1 MVNKQLLSFA
11 ASTSLFL
18 VQESTAWSLSSPNT
32 VMISQQIH
40 KKNTLTYAKHS
51 LHMKQSNFHYDETE
65 KELGTFYPDPLPSQT
80 TGRNDMIHMGS
91 LLSTAA
97 LFYPISASAADS
109 TLSNEPLKS
118 ALAAYSHYFCIIWIA
133 CAVVAERLT
142 VKPNMD
148 VEDEKFLAIVDISLG
163 ITGVLLLVSGYYR
176 ATEYGKGWDFYSHEP
191 IFWLKMAF
199 LGVFGGLSLF
209 PTITIIKR
217 SVALQTGQELAP
229 MSEKLANRLKSV
241 LNAELSAIAFIP
253 LTASLMA
260 RGVGYVDGF
269 PTQIV
274 GPALFAVITAGAC
287 YKYAG
292 DALAWKEE

>member
-1 MVNKQLLSFA
+1 MVKQLLSIA
-11 ASTSLFL
+11 AFTSIFL
-18 VQESTAWSLSSPNT
+18 VQECTAWSLSSPIHLTQNRLSQKTNT
-32 VMISQQIH
+32 F
-40 KKNTLTYAKHS
+40 NYASHS
-51 LHMKQSNFHYDETE
+51 LHMKERKFDFDE
-65 KELGTFYPDPLPSQT
+65 KEIGTFYPDPLPSQT
-80 TGRNDMIHMGS
+80 TKQTLQISS

-97 LFYPISASAADS
+97 LLTPLSASAADS
-109 TLSNEPLKS
+109 TISNDPLKS

-148 VEDEKFLAIVDISLG
+148 EEDEKFLAIVDTSLG
-163 ITGVLLLVSGYYR
+163 LTGVLLLVSGYYR
-176 ATEYGKGWDFYSHEP
+176 ATVYGKGWDFYSHEP

-217 SVALQTGQELAP
+217 SVAIQTGQELAP
-229 MSEKLANRLKSV
+229 MSEKLANRMKSI

-253 LTASLMA
+253 LTASLMS

-292 DALAWKEE
+292 DALKWKEE